1 MASARGALAQSL
13 ALGLVADLLLAC
25 GLMMMKI
32 RADALPMARGRGTF
46 SAVMAWIRDPVWIG
60 GLAVQ
65 AAGYALY
72 MVALAGAP
80 VSMMAVAMQGGIAL
94 FVVLAVVLLGERARI
109 WEWLG
114 IGAFLVA
121 VLMLADSLDAGAPQG
136 PLDARALAI
145 ASVAAV
151 AITLMLLMLA
161 RDLRQNGAATA
172 IASGIALGF
181 AGLYTKPLA
190 DRLAAAPDLAAL
202 AAVLL
207 ASPYTYLTIVT
218 NVAGLVMLQ
227 NSFAMGRGIIAMPL
241 SSAISN
247 VIPIAGGIAV
257 FGERLPGEPFA
268 AAMRAGAF
276 VLTIVASAA
285 LAAGDLGARRVPSS
299 NRSSW
304 RHAAPRFPSPR
315 SRPRAALRRYARRA
329 AAPSSAALPSRR

>member
-1 MASARGALAQSL
+1 MASASGALAQSL
-13 ALGLVADLLLAC
+13 ALGLVASLLLAF

-32 RADALPMARGRGTF
+32 RASALPIARGRGTPG
-46 SAVMAWIRDPVWIG
+46 AVMAWIRDPLWIG

-72 MVALAGAP
+72 VVALAGAP
-80 VSMMAVAMQGGIAL
+80 VSMMAVAMQGGIAV
-94 FVVLAVVLLGERARI
+94 FVVLALVLLGERARLL
-109 WEWLG
+109 EWLG
-114 IGAFLVA
+114 IGAFVVA
-121 VLMLADSLDAGAPQG
+121 ALLLAGSLDAGAVQG
-136 PLDARALAI
+136 PPNVGALAI

-151 AITLMLLMLA
+151 AITLALLVA
-161 RDLRQNGAATA
+161 PAVRRNGAATA

-190 DRLAAAPDLAAL
+190 DRLAAAPDLAVL
-202 AAVLL
+202 ATVLL
-207 ASPYTYLTIVT
+207 ASPYTYLAIVA

-257 FGERLPGEPFA
+257 FGERLPGDPLA

-276 VLTIVASAA
+276 ALTIAASAA
-285 LAAGDLGARRVPSS
+285 LAVGDVGAR
-299 NRSSW
+299 
-304 RHAAPRFPSPR
+304 
-315 SRPRAALRRYARRA
+315 
-329 AAPSSAALPSRR
+329 

>member
-1 MASARGALAQSL
+1 MASARGALAQNL
-13 ALGLVADLLLAC
+13 ALGLVADLLLSC

-32 RADALPMARGRGTF
+32 RASVLPMARGRGTLG
-46 SAVMAWIRDPVWIG
+46 AVMTWVRDPVWIG

-72 MVALAGAP
+72 MVALVGTP

-94 FVVLAVVLLGERARI
+94 FVVLAVFFLGERARL

-114 IGAFLVA
+114 IGAVLVA
-121 VLMLADSLDAGAPQG
+121 MLMLADSLDAGAPQG
-136 PLDARALAI
+136 PLDANALAI
-145 ASVAAV
+145 ASVAAA
-151 AITLMLLMLA
+151 AITLALLLA
-161 RDLRQNGAATA
+161 RGLRQNGAATA
-172 IASGIALGF
+172 IASGIVLGF
-181 AGLYTKPLA
+181 AALYTKPLA
-190 DRLAAAPDLAAL
+190 DGLAAAPDLAAL
-202 AAVLL
+202 ATVLL
-207 ASPYTYLTIVT
+207 VSPYTYLTIAT

-257 FGERLPGEPFA
+257 FGEKLPGEPFA

-285 LAAGDLGARRVPSS
+285 LAAGDLGAE
-299 NRSSW
+299 
-304 RHAAPRFPSPR
+304 A
-315 SRPRAALRRYARRA
+315 SR
-329 AAPSSAALPSRR
+329 

>member
-1 MASARGALAQSL
+1 MASARGALAQNL
-13 ALGLVADLLLAC
+13 ALGLVASLLLAI
-25 GLMMMKI
+25 GLMMMKV
-32 RADALPMARGRGTF
+32 RASALPMARGRGTLG
-46 SAVMAWIRDPVWIG
+46 AVMAWIRDPVWSG
-60 GLAVQ
+60 GLVVQ

-72 MVALAGAP
+72 MVALVGTP

-94 FVVLAVVLLGERARI
+94 FVVLAVVFLGERARL

-114 IGAFLVA
+114 IAVIVVA
-121 VLMLADSLDAGAPQG
+121 AMMLAGSLDAGALQS
-136 PLDARALAI
+136 PLDTRALAI
-145 ASVAAV
+145 ASVAAL
-151 AITLMLLMLA
+151 TLTLALVLA
-161 RDLRQNGAATA
+161 RRLRQNGAAIA

-181 AGLYTKPLA
+181 ASLYTKPLT

-207 ASPYTYLTIVT
+207 ASPYTYLTIAT

-247 VIPIAGGIAV
+247 VIPIAGGIVV
-257 FGERLPGEPFA
+257 FGERLPGDRFA

-285 LAAGDLGARRVPSS
+285 VAAGDLGAG
-299 NRSSW
+299 
-304 RHAAPRFPSPR
+304 A
-315 SRPRAALRRYARRA
+315 SR
-329 AAPSSAALPSRR
+329 

>member
-1 MASARGALAQSL
+1 MASASGVLARSL
-13 ALGLVADLLLAC
+13 ALGFVASLLLAL
-25 GLMMMKI
+25 GLMMMKV
-32 RADALPMARGRGTF
+32 RAGALPMARGRGTLG
-46 SAVMAWIRDPVWIG
+46 AVMAWIRDPVWIG

-72 MVALAGAP
+72 VVALASAP

-94 FVVLAVVLLGERARI
+94 FVVLAVVFLGERARL

-114 IGAFLVA
+114 IGTVVVA
-121 VLMLADSLDAGAPQG
+121 ALMLAGSLDAGAVQG
-136 PLDARALAI
+136 PLATGALAL

-151 AITLMLLMLA
+151 AITLALLLA
-161 RDLRQNGAATA
+161 RGLRRSGAATA

-181 AGLYTKPLA
+181 ASLYTKPLA
-190 DRLAAAPDLAAL
+190 DRLAGAPDLAAL

-207 ASPYTYLTIVT
+207 ASPYTYLTIVA

-257 FGERLPGEPFA
+257 FGERLPGDPFA

-276 VLTIVASAA
+276 VLTIAASAA
-285 LAAGDLGARRVPSS
+285 LAAGDLGAG
-299 NRSSW
+299 
-304 RHAAPRFPSPR
+304 A
-315 SRPRAALRRYARRA
+315 SR
-329 AAPSSAALPSRR
+329 

>member
-1 MASARGALAQSL
+1 MASERGALAQGL
-13 ALGLVADLLLAC
+13 ALGLFASLLLAF
-25 GLMMMKI
+25 GLMMMKV
-32 RADALPMARGRGTF
+32 RADALPIARGRGTLG
-46 SAVMAWIRDPVWIG
+46 AVMAWIRDPIWIG

-65 AAGYALY
+65 TAGYALY
-72 MVALAGAP
+72 MVALVGTP

-94 FVVLAVVLLGERARI
+94 FVVLAVVFLGERARI

-121 VLMLADSLDAGAPQG
+121 ALMLAGSLDAGALQS
-136 PLDARALAI
+136 PLDTRALAI
-145 ASVAAV
+145 ASVGAV
-151 AITLMLLMLA
+151 AITLMLLIPPV
-161 RDLRQNGAATA
+161 LRQNGAATA

-181 AGLYTKPLA
+181 ASLYTKPLA
-190 DRLAAAPDLAAL
+190 DRLAGAADFAAF

-207 ASPYTYLTIVT
+207 GSPYTYLTIVT

-247 VIPIAGGIAV
+247 VIPIAGGIVA
-257 FGERLPGEPFA
+257 FGERLPDDSFA

-285 LAAGDLGARRVPSS
+285 LAAGDLGAG
-299 NRSSW
+299 
-304 RHAAPRFPSPR
+304 A
-315 SRPRAALRRYARRA
+315 SR
-329 AAPSSAALPSRR
+329 

>member
-1 MASARGALAQSL
+1 MASARDALAQDL
-13 ALGLVADLLLAC
+13 ALGLVASLLLAF

-32 RADALPMARGRGTF
+32 RASALPLARGRGTLG
-46 SAVMAWIRDPVWIG
+46 AVMAWIRDPVWIG

-94 FVVLAVVLLGERARI
+94 FVVLAVVFLGERARL

-114 IGAFLVA
+114 IGAFLMA
-121 VLMLADSLDAGAPQG
+121 ALMLAGSLDAGAVQSPVDIG
-136 PLDARALAI
+136 ALAI
-145 ASVAAV
+145 ASVIAA
-151 AITLMLLMLA
+151 AITLALLVTPA
-161 RDLRQNGAATA
+161 LRGNGAATA

-181 AGLYTKPLA
+181 ASLYTKPLA
-190 DRLAAAPDLAAL
+190 DRLASSPDLAAI

-247 VIPIAGGIAV
+247 VIPIAGGMAV
-257 FGERLPGEPFA
+257 FGERLPDDPLA

-276 VLTIVASAA
+276 VLTVVASAA
-285 LAAGDLGARRVPSS
+285 LAAGDLGAGVR
-299 NRSSW
+299 
-304 RHAAPRFPSPR
+304 
-315 SRPRAALRRYARRA
+315 
-329 AAPSSAALPSRR
+329 

>member
-1 MASARGALAQSL
+1 MASARGALAQNL
-13 ALGLVADLLLAC
+13 ALGLVASLLLAF
-25 GLMMMKI
+25 GLMMMKV
-32 RADALPMARGRGTF
+32 RASVLPMARGRGTLG
-46 SAVMAWIRDPVWIG
+46 AVIAWIRDPVWIG

-72 MVALAGAP
+72 MVALVGTP

-94 FVVLAVVLLGERARI
+94 FVVLAVVFLGERARL

-114 IGAFLVA
+114 IGVIVVA
-121 VLMLADSLDAGAPQG
+121 AMMLAGSLDAGAAQTPVQTG
-136 PLDARALAI
+136 ALAI
-145 ASVAAV
+145 ASVAAL
-151 AITLMLLMLA
+151 AITLALLLA
-161 RDLRQNGAATA
+161 RGLRQNGAATA

-181 AGLYTKPLA
+181 ASLYTKPLSEG
-190 DRLAAAPDLAAL
+190 LAAAPNLAAL

-257 FGERLPGEPFA
+257 FGEKLPGEPVA

-285 LAAGDLGARRVPSS
+285 LAAGDLGAE
-299 NRSSW
+299 
-304 RHAAPRFPSPR
+304 A
-315 SRPRAALRRYARRA
+315 SR
-329 AAPSSAALPSRR
+329 

>member
-1 MASARGALAQSL
+1 MASASGALAQSL
-13 ALGLVADLLLAC
+13 ALGLVASLLLAF

-32 RADALPMARGRGTF
+32 RASALPIARGRGTPG
-46 SAVMAWIRDPVWIG
+46 AVMAWIRDPLWIG

-72 MVALAGAP
+72 VVALAGAP
-80 VSMMAVAMQGGIAL
+80 VSMMAVAMQGGIAV
-94 FVVLAVVLLGERARI
+94 FVVLAVVLLGERARLL
-109 WEWLG
+109 EWLG
-114 IGAFLVA
+114 IGAFVVA
-121 VLMLADSLDAGAPQG
+121 ALLLAGSLDAGAVQG
-136 PLDARALAI
+136 PPNVGALAI

-151 AITLMLLMLA
+151 AITLALLVA
-161 RDLRQNGAATA
+161 PAVRRNGAATA

-190 DRLAAAPDLAAL
+190 DRLAAAPDLAVL
-202 AAVLL
+202 ATILL
-207 ASPYTYLTIVT
+207 ASPYTYLAIVA

-257 FGERLPGEPFA
+257 FGERLPGDPLA

-276 VLTIVASAA
+276 ALTIAASAA
-285 LAAGDLGARRVPSS
+285 LAVGDVGAR
-299 NRSSW
+299 
-304 RHAAPRFPSPR
+304 
-315 SRPRAALRRYARRA
+315 
-329 AAPSSAALPSRR
+329 

>member
-13 ALGLVADLLLAC
+13 ALGLVASLLLAF
-25 GLMMMKI
+25 GLMMMKV
-32 RADALPMARGRGTF
+32 RAGALPMARGRGILG
-46 SAVMAWIRDPVWIG
+46 AVVAWIRDPIWIG

-72 MVALAGAP
+72 MVALVGTP
-80 VSMMAVAMQGGIAL
+80 VSMMAVAMQGGVAL
-94 FVVLAVVLLGERARI
+94 FVVLAVAFLGERARL

-114 IGAFLVA
+114 IGAVVVA
-121 VLMLADSLDAGAPQG
+121 ALMLTGSLDAGAAENLLQT
-136 PLDARALAI
+136 DALAL

-151 AITLMLLMLA
+151 AIILALLLA
-161 RDLRQNGAATA
+161 RGLRQNGAATA

-181 AGLYTKPLA
+181 ASLYTKPLA
-190 DRLAAAPDLAAL
+190 DRLGGAPDLAAL
-202 AAVLL
+202 AEVLL

-227 NSFAMGRGIIAMPL
+227 NSFAMGRGIITMPL

-276 VLTIVASAA
+276 ALTIVASAA
-285 LAAGDLGARRVPSS
+285 LAAGDLGAEATR
-299 NRSSW
+299 
-304 RHAAPRFPSPR
+304 
-315 SRPRAALRRYARRA
+315 
-329 AAPSSAALPSRR
+329 